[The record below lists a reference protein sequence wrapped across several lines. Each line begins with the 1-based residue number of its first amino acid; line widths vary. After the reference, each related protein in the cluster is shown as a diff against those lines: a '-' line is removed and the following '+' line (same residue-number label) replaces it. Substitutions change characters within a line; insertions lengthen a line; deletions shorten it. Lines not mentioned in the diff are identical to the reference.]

1 MHSQYLITLLVILF
15 LSKFYNHESPV
26 LDYCSV
32 GSKPHNGNYIY
43 SQMTKS
49 QVKTDSVLEPWQ
61 GAEHVKS
68 SSCWTKNRRNKM
80 CACVCVC
87 VCNWQNKQTKK
98 QKTNWPSS
106 GVYYI
111 YYKHSHPNSGTQ
123 KGLNQALG
131 SLQREWGFSF
141 CNNGSPWPLFK
152 WRLQGLIVC
161 VRQHSLDTALL
172 FKLKWV

>member
-87 VCNWQNKQTKK
+87 NWQNKQKTTKK
-98 QKTNWPSS
+98 QIGLPQGFIT
-106 GVYYI
+106 YI
-111 YYKHSHPNSGTQ
+111 INTHT
-123 KGLNQALG
+123 
-131 SLQREWGFSF
+131 
-141 CNNGSPWPLFK
+141 
-152 WRLQGLIVC
+152 LIV
-161 VRQHSLDTALL
+161 VHKRDWT
-172 FKLKWV
+172 KLWVLSRGSGASVSVIMVARDRFLNDDYKDL